1 MSDTVVEKKKRGR
14 KPKVV
19 KITEQEEKVPQK
31 RGRKPKNIGIISKAT
46 DKKINLIDQSSK
58 RISDMLDMCI
68 IHLKVTKKDVERLKN
83 KSNISNQTNIVST
96 NNFSKEIYPLSKK
109 INVELSNQLYDINIP
124 ATNIETVSL
133 DYIDRCRRY
142 VHNENKNIDFN
153 SSQSKRKVTKIMEP
167 FENKWL
173 EKSPYECWNCSEH
186 FDNYPIGIP
195 NEIDDDNRF
204 HLYGN
209 FCSFGCASRYLYETE
224 KGEVLHERNGL
235 LNLYASKMLGEPNYK
250 IVMAKNRLTLKKY
263 GGILSISQYR
273 QMMKHKDKMINVYK
287 PPLVPVLYL
296 MEEFVEDVNPY
307 IRKNS
312 KPVSLDDKKS
322 DEAVARNKLVVSKQK
337 SSGITIENCMK
348 IKKK

>member
-1 MSDTVVEKKKRGR
+1 MSEDILNQYINKYSTLLATPEVETEEEKRRREEKERLEAMQQEIVVSQEPLEVDDTDIPDNEVDFNPDKQIEEAVS
-14 KPKVV
+14 PVQ
-19 KITEQEEKVPQK
+19 ITEP
-31 RGRKPKNIGIISKAT
+31 KPEPIESKG
-46 DKKINLIDQSSK
+46 
-58 RISDMLDMCI
+58 SD
-68 IHLKVTKKDVERLKN
+68 
-83 KSNISNQTNIVST
+83 
-96 NNFSKEIYPLSKK
+96 Y
-109 INVELSNQLYDINIP
+109 Y
-124 ATNIETVSL
+124 
-133 DYIDRCRRY
+133 
-142 VHNENKNIDFN
+142 
-153 SSQSKRKVTKIMEP
+153 
-167 FENKWL
+167 
-173 EKSPYECWNCSEH
+173 
-186 FDNYPIGIP
+186 
-195 NEIDDDNRF
+195 
-204 HLYGN
+204 
-209 FCSFGCASRYLYETE
+209 
-224 KGEVLHERNGL
+224 